1 MEKID
6 RREGKP
12 KIRLFMSLD
21 KIKTALLKS
30 YEEHGGIN
38 HLDGINLPDQDT
50 VDTLGSGFMHLLF
63 PGYFERTCLT
73 SDKLG
78 PTIERQLIHIENRL
92 IDEVSKCLVFSKR
105 PDPQVRATEVA
116 TELLTGLAVI
126 RRLLQTDVE
135 AAYSGD
141 PAAQSFEEIILS
153 YPCILAISI
162 QRIANRLYKME
173 IPLLPRML
181 TEFAH
186 RKTGIDIHPGATI
199 GSHFFIDHG
208 SGVVIGETAIIGSHV
223 KLYQGVTLGAK
234 SFRTDDE
241 GKIVKGIKRHPNIG
255 DNVTIYSGASILGGD
270 TTIGDG
276 SIVGANV
283 WLMDSIPPGSIA
295 YYKGEN
301 LMVRNRKKKEQAE
314 GDYSY
319 TI

>member
-1 MEKID
+1 VEKID
-6 RREGKP
+6 RRDGKP
-12 KIRLFMSLD
+12 KILLFMSLD

-92 IDEVSKCLVFSKR
+92 IDEIRKCLIFNKR
-105 PDPQVRATEVA
+105 PDPQARATEVA

-208 SGVVIGETAIIGSHV
+208 SGVVIGETAIIGS
-223 KLYQGVTLGAK
+223 Q
-234 SFRTDDE
+234 R
-241 GKIVKGIKRHPNIG
+241 R
-255 DNVTIYSGASILGGD
+255 
-270 TTIGDG
+270 
-276 SIVGANV
+276 
-283 WLMDSIPPGSIA
+283 
-295 YYKGEN
+295 
-301 LMVRNRKKKEQAE
+301 
-314 GDYSY
+314 
-319 TI
+319 

>member
-1 MEKID
+1 
-6 RREGKP
+6 
-12 KIRLFMSLD
+12 MSLD
-21 KIKTALLKS
+21 KIKSALLKS

-50 VDTLGSGFMHLLF
+50 VDTLANGFMHLLF

-92 IDEVSKCLVFSKR
+92 IDEIRKCLIFCKR
-105 PDPQVRATEVA
+105 PDPQARSTEVA

-126 RRLLQTDVE
+126 RSLLQTDVE

-173 IPLLPRML
+173 VPLLPRML

-208 SGVVIGETAIIGSHV
+208 TGVVIGETAIIGSHV
-223 KLYQGVTLGAK
+223 KIYQGVTLGAK
-234 SFRTDDE
+234 SFRTDDQGE
-241 GKIVKGIKRHPNIG
+241 IVKGIKRHPNIG

-270 TTIGDG
+270 TTIGEG

-301 LMVRNRKKKEQAE
+301 LMVRSRKKKEQAE
-314 GDYSY
+314 GDTSY